1 MKFIYFFIFS
11 FIFVFFDRVSK
22 YFVIKNIKYG
32 DTVKILGDFL
42 KFERVDNR
50 GGIFGLFPNGK
61 IIFIVLSIIALIII
75 FTFLAKFKFNSIFLI
90 FFVSFI
96 FSGIVG
102 NLIDRVLY
110 GYVIDFISVKNFPVF
125 NLSDSYITIG
135 VILTVLYLW
144 KRDL

>member
-11 FIFVFFDRVSK
+11 LIFVFFDRLSK

-32 DTVKILGDFL
+32 DIVKILGDFL

-75 FTFLAKFKFNSIFLI
+75 FIFLVKFKFNSIYLI
-90 FFVSFI
+90 FLLSLI

-135 VILTVLYLW
+135 VILTILYLW
-144 KRDL
+144 KKEL